1 MFVPLNAIHWTDCKI
16 HHNLKPLKYR
26 HLLLG
31 EHFGNFKFQTKTHSG
46 IIPADLEKTGKEL
59 LISNELV
66 YIRDNKSKQKRLN
79 TPQKL
84 PETSTKRS
92 LFSMNN
98 EQIVL
103 DDDDYLHI
111 DNIESENQDPNKEY
125 VEYLCS
131 LVPSVVEELR
141 EAGQLD
147 TYITFNELLYSKTFP
162 MDNICYLL
170 FMDVMV

>member
-1 MFVPLNAIHWTDCKI
+1 MCVFLSISGTWEEMKQYKCYFCAFECDSLDGIVEHCKI
-16 HHNLKPLKYR
+16 HHNHKPLKYR
-26 HLLLG
+26 HLLLN
-31 EHFGNFKFQTKTHSG
+31 EQFRNFKFQTKTHSG

-59 LISNELV
+59 LVSNELV
-66 YIRDNKSKQKRLN
+66 YIRDNKPKQKRLI

-84 PETSTKRS
+84 PETSAKRS

-103 DDDDYLHI
+103 DNDDDLHI
-111 DNIESENQDPNKEY
+111 DDIESENQDPNKEY

-141 EAGQLD
+141 EAG
-147 TYITFNELLYSKTFP
+147 
-162 MDNICYLL
+162 
-170 FMDVMV
+170 

>member
-1 MFVPLNAIHWTDCKI
+1 MNWFIFATT
-16 HHNLKPLKYR
+16 NLSKNGLTRLK
-26 HLLLG
+26 
-31 EHFGNFKFQTKTHSG
+31 SC
-46 IIPADLEKTGKEL
+46 
-59 LISNELV
+59 
-66 YIRDNKSKQKRLN
+66 
-79 TPQKL
+79 QKL
-84 PETSTKRS
+84 QQNV
-92 LFSMNN
+92 LFFSMNN
-98 EQIVL
+98 EQTVL

-147 TYITFNELLYSKTFP
+147 TYITFNEFLFSKTFP